1 MVNLAINDYHQG
13 KIVIT
18 EGKIVNRN
26 NNQKTKK
33 RISESANSSGE
44 IQKNKYLCKSARD
57 AEMHQFL
64 DHEQS

>member
-1 MVNLAINDYHQG
+1 MVNLAINNYLQG
-13 KIVIT
+13 KTVIRK
-18 EGKIVNRN
+18 GKIVNRN
-26 NNQKTKK
+26 KNQKTKK

-44 IQKNKYLCKSARD
+44 IQKNKKTRKSARD

>member
-1 MVNLAINDYHQG
+1 MCEIEFELRKKGNE
-13 KIVIT
+13 KII
-18 EGKIVNRN
+18 NRN

-33 RISESANSSGE
+33 RISESANSCGE

-57 AEMHQFL
+57 AEMHRIL

>member
-1 MVNLAINDYHQG
+1 MCEIEFELRKKGNE
-13 KIVIT
+13 KII
-18 EGKIVNRN
+18 NRN

-57 AEMHQFL
+57 AEKHQFL

>member
-1 MVNLAINDYHQG
+1 MVNLAINNYLQG
-13 KIVIT
+13 KIVIA

-44 IQKNKYLCKSARD
+44 IQKNKKTRKSARD
-57 AEMHQFL
+57 A
-64 DHEQS
+64 